1 MAQKAVVFSGVKMN
15 KNKRKKTK
23 DKELKTNQRKFKK
36 KVKKTINKPEK
47 PKKPNQLSEREL
59 ARICGKFQDNHQKG
73 LLAILEMD
81 DDLDCGGHP
90 FHSFILNLLTY
101 KTIYTDTTYPYW
113 NQFWQLMEKHPS
125 ERDSLKQRM
134 NVDLFD
140 EPFVFI
146 NQAKLLS
153 SFRELVS
160 GGGVGKFKSK
170 LREIH
175 KSYYQE

>member
-15 KNKRKKTK
+15 KNKRKNTK
-23 DKELKTNQRKFKK
+23 DKDLKTIKKTKKK

-73 LLAILEMD
+73 LLSILEM

-90 FHSFILNLLTY
+90 FIAFILNLLTY
-101 KTIYTDTTYPYW
+101 ESIYTDSTYPYW
-113 NQFWQLMEKHPS
+113 NQFWELMEKHPS

-160 GGGVGKFKSK
+160 GGGVGKFKSR

-175 KSYYQE
+175 KSYYEER